1 MINKDDLNSK
11 ENREAF
17 DLLLTKAVQA
27 GKSLEE
33 YVKDFPL
40 SNEEKEAI
48 IEYRK
53 KLEEREVAMTQLVAK
68 NKLNSGQ
75 EQNKGSPQKL
85 EQIQAHPSPLENKI
99 SPRDRDTVLE
109 DGAILEP
116 NQKRKTCPLCGTSGL
131 KRIRRIGQHRI
142 LRFIPFAKLYECPDC
157 YKVSLFILGHRTKEY
172 RK

>member
-1 MINKDDLNSK
+1 MINEEDLNSK
-11 ENREAF
+11 ENRDVF
-17 DLLLTKAVQA
+17 NHLLTKAAQVN
-27 GKSLEE
+27 KPLEE
-33 YVKDFPL
+33 YLQALPL
-40 SNEEKEAI
+40 SREEKEAI

-53 KLEEREVAMTQLVAK
+53 KLEEREVAMTQLLAK

-75 EQNKGSPQKL
+75 EQHKVFPQKL

-99 SPRDRDTVLE
+99 SPRDRNAVLE

-116 NQKRKTCPLCGTSGL
+116 NQKRKTCPRCGTSGL
-131 KRIRRIGQHRI
+131 KRIRRIGMYRK

-157 YKVSLFILGHRTKEY
+157 YKVSLFILGHRTKKY